1 LNEFAPPR
9 QLNRYPALTHMALSR
24 KTLVIWCAA
33 IVALGISGVWLG
45 AIARDASDIRRWL
58 GLAALVAAISL
69 LIVGSQRDLRL
80 SQREK
85 DAQWRRAKAYGKTR
99 FILTRV
105 LISQL
110 VWLPDLVSAVTT
122 FIQTRSWGRLSAPA
136 PSAYV
141 FAFAAAALTVMWS
154 LFWWHRQERLRS

>member
-1 LNEFAPPR
+1 
-9 QLNRYPALTHMALSR
+9 MALSR
-24 KTLVIWCAA
+24 KTLVIWCAV
-33 IVALGISGVWLG
+33 IVALGVSGVWLG

-58 GLAALVAAISL
+58 GLATLVVAISL

-122 FIQTRSWGRLSAPA
+122 
-136 PSAYV
+136 
-141 FAFAAAALTVMWS
+141 
-154 LFWWHRQERLRS
+154 